1 MVQILKIGP
10 EEQTAFNDRLRAL
23 ESHMVYPY
31 GTDSFQ
37 IDHGKDYFAFFNRLG
52 RVFFHAAV
60 VGDSVVA
67 CGCGILRIFPSAGV
81 LKRVWYLCDLKVH
94 PNFRHR
100 GIPGR
105 LLRKKLFT
113 NLLLCRRAY
122 TISMNP
128 ASGRNKVLDV
138 IERFPWVPFRQIGTL
153 CFYQLTLEQVQILL
167 PEINQVVGDE
177 IRFIRLSGVK
187 DIVLNSTNEAMPLF
201 HAQYGPIASPSAMPA
216 HADGQYM
223 FCCSEDSVL
232 HTTLNRHYSP
242 SATAS
247 VLGFRINK
255 EIFRYI
261 LSSDV

>member
-1 MVQILKIGP
+1 
-10 EEQTAFNDRLRAL
+10 
-23 ESHMVYPY
+23 MVYPY
-31 GTDSFQ
+31 GTDSFR
-37 IDHGKDYFAFFNRLG
+37 IDHGADYFAFFNRLG

-60 VGDSVVA
+60 DGDSVVA
-67 CGCGILRIFPSAGV
+67 CGCGILRSFPSSAV
-81 LKRVWYLCDLKVH
+81 LRRVWYLCDLKVH
-94 PNFRHR
+94 PNFRQR
-100 GIPGR
+100 GIPAR
-105 LLRKKLFT
+105 LFRKSLFT

-153 CFYQLTLEQVQILL
+153 CFYQLSLQQVQALL
-167 PEINQVVGDE
+167 PELKKVVGED

-201 HAQYGPIASPSAMPA
+201 HAQYGPLASPSATPA
-216 HADGQYM
+216 EAEGQYM
-223 FCCSEDSVL
+223 FCCAEDSAL
-232 HTTLNRHYSP
+232 HAALNRHHAP